1 MRPVAYVSLPI
12 AEFREKVN
20 DFGHDYEAIGKWV
33 TLFSKTL
40 AMMGTNEPKDDFA
53 LRLLAE
59 VESWRKDKAEK
70 MRRLR
75 EEKKLPE
82 DLPKQDAP
90 NVVVPEIVKKG
101 KELSRHQVKKVF
113 GELKNVTY
121 TEDEEQKLRERLGIK
136 FDRAVSI
143 LSNYKASSGKR
154 YKSDYAATLNWVI
167 ARVEEEERKSA
178 GNISQAQRLA
188 IGMLGGANA

>member
-70 MRRLR
+70 MRRIR
-75 EEKKLPE
+75 EEKKGQE
-82 DLPKQDAP
+82 DLPKQDAT

>member
-59 VESWRKDKAEK
+59 VETWRKDKAEK

-75 EEKKLPE
+75 EEKNDNKKRPVKE
-82 DLPKQDAP
+82 ES
-90 NVVVPEIVKKG
+90 VTPEIVKDVP
-101 KELSRHQVKKVF
+101 ERKVQKRMF
-113 GELKNVTY
+113 GELQNVMFTD
-121 TEDEEQKLRERLGIK
+121 DEEMKLRDRLGVN

-143 LSNYKASSGKR
+143 LSSYKASSGKR
-154 YKSDYAATLNWVI
+154 YKSDYAAMLNWVI
-167 ARVEEEERKSA
+167 GRVEEETKKGS
-178 GNISQAQRLA
+178 GTMSQAQRLA
-188 IGMLGGANA
+188 IGMMGGVNA